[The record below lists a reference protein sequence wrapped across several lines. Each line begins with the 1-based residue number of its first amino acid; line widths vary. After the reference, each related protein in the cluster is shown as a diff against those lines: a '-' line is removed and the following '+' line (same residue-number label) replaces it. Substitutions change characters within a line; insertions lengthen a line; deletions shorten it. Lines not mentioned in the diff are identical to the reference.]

1 MKTKFFY
8 GFLAVLFAGTISMSN
23 IDNTQ
28 AADVVTVAS
37 STSDELGTSPE
48 DREEK
53 YEAME
58 AVAEASLLAY

>member
-23 IDNTQ
+23 IDSTQ

-37 STSDELGTSPE
+37 STSDEAGPE
-48 DREEK
+48 EREEK

-58 AVAEASLLAY
+58 AVAEASLIAY